1 MFQSSGFDSVTQGFQ
16 SENDRNLHF
25 TKFIDGTE
33 IALHRACSKSLPPGS
48 ECSIWLQEILS
59 SRDPLVRFAQPTID
73 HAFTSFSQS
82 DLGLCRHEM
91 HDKN

>member
-1 MFQSSGFDSVTQGFQ
+1 MQGFQ

-59 SRDPLVRFAQPTID
+59 SRDPLVRFAQPTNGSTQTFKRLD
-73 HAFTSFSQS
+73 REAQ
-82 DLGLCRHEM
+82 D
-91 HDKN
+91 